1 MGTPDDE
8 SNTADEKTV
17 GRTGARFPSP
27 RHRDHHQPPV
37 RRSERVFATYENSPA
52 DEDGEEEPHEQHRL
66 RVRPYVLTRGRTQ
79 GSHYLAIETLISTDP
94 QAPWTNERFGGEYQA
109 VRRLCMQPRSV
120 AEVAALLSVP
130 LGVARVLISDLAE
143 GGFVQVHRSS
153 MTESG
158 RPDPVLLQRVL
169 AGLYQL

>member
-8 SNTADEKTV
+8 SSTAGDETA

-27 RHRDHHQPPV
+27 RHRDHQPPV
-37 RRSERVFATYENSPA
+37 RRSERVFATSESST
-52 DEDGEEEPHEQHRL
+52 DDDSEEPHEQHRL

-79 GSHYLAIETLISTDP
+79 GSHHLAIETLISTDP
-94 QAPWTNERFGGEYQA
+94 HAPWTNERFGGEYQA